1 MPAPDHLLAATRRRD
16 WQSGSH
22 RGKEVLAN
30 WVLLAMGMV
39 NKHMEDIMENKGL
52 LGSLFDLSFSEFVT
66 TRVIKVLF
74 ILGLIGAGI
83 GSLMFIWAGFSAGF
97 LKGVLFLI
105 LSPLVFLL
113 WTLGARI
120 WCELIIVAF
129 RIAENTSR
137 LVELR
142 KAE

>member
-1 MPAPDHLLAATRRRD
+1 MD
-16 WQSGSH
+16 
-22 RGKEVLAN
+22 
-30 WVLLAMGMV
+30 
-39 NKHMEDIMENKGL
+39 NKGS
-52 LGSLFDLSFSEFVT
+52 LGLLFDLSFSEFVT

-74 ILGLIGAGI
+74 IIGVLFAGI
-83 GSLMFIWAGFSAGF
+83 GSLTFIWSGFQGGF
-97 LKGVLFLI
+97 LKGLLFLI

-137 LVELR
+137 MVQGKSE
-142 KAE
+142 